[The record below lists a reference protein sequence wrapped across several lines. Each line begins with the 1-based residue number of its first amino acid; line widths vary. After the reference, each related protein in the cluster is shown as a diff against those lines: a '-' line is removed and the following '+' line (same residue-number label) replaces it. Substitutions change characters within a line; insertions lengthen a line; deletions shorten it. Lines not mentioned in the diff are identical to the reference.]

1 MGVRPKDLG
10 KRLTTEGFSTFWLVL
25 AGCGSAVLAAGG
37 TGIGW
42 LGVALTFDLAIITM
56 GYALG
61 PISGGHFNPAVTLGL
76 WVGGR
81 CPANNLHPGPAGRR
95 LCRRRGAVCHGQR
108 PGRLRCRGQR
118 LCVQG
123 SW

>member
-1 MGVRPKDLG
+1 MDLG
-10 KRLTTEGFSTFWLVL
+10 KRLTAEGFGTFWLVL
-25 AGCGSAVLAAGG
+25 AGCGSAVLAAGVPG

-42 LGVALTFDLAIITM
+42 LGVALAFGLAVTTM

-81 CPANNLHPGPAGRR
+81 CPASDVLPYILAQLAR

-108 PGRLRCRGQR
+108 PGRLRCCGQR
-118 LCVQG
+118 LRVQ
-123 SW
+123 WLW